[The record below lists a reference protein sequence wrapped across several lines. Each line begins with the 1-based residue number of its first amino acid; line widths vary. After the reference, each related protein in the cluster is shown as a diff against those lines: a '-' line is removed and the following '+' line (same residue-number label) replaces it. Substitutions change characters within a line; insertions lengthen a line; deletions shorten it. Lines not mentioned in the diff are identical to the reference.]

1 MIAATH
7 KKMNEKATAWQS
19 ALGQGDVID
28 GSSTVGGGS
37 LPGETLPTSLL
48 ALKTR
53 NPDGFLANLR
63 SMDPPVIARIEND
76 RVVFDPRT
84 ILETQEDIL
93 LSHLRL
99 VLI

>member
-1 MIAATH
+1 MITATH
-7 KKMNEKATAWQS
+7 KKMNEKATAWQLT
-19 ALGQGDVID
+19 LGQGEVID
-28 GSSTVGGGS
+28 GRSTVGGGS

-48 ALKTR
+48 ALKIP

-63 SMDPPVIARIEND
+63 GMDPPLIARIEND

-84 ILETQEDIL
+84 ILEGQENIL

-99 VLI
+99 ALS